1 MDKGVKIELLKFQD
15 KLPFILHKYTASS
28 FSEFFTNW
36 HIEMEINYTV
46 EGSESIYVDNDLY
59 VTQPGDILVINSGRI
74 HTGSSESWIHH
85 TLIPSMEFLQ
95 SLGIDLSVCS
105 VQPLIRDE
113 RLKNL
118 FLNIISESEEEGPYQ
133 QMLTVV
139 AAEQFFLN
147 LFKSYSTGL
156 LESSGGIKKGPDFSI
171 TVKVINYLRTHFSS
185 DFPIDDIAKEIGV
198 TTSYMSRCVKKA
210 TGVSITEHLRIIRCR
225 AAYHYLSHSDMKIH
239 EVAALCGFNG
249 NSYFAKSFRRVIG
262 IPPNEVPKQNQ

>member
-15 KLPFILHKYTASS
+15 KLPFILHKYTSSS

-36 HIEMEINYTV
+36 HIELEINYTV
-46 EGSESIYVDNDLY
+46 DGSESIYVDNDLY

-74 HTGSSESWIHH
+74 HTGSSENWIHH

-118 FLNIISESEEEGPYQ
+118 FLNIISESDEEGPYQ

-147 LFKSYSTGL
+147 LFKKYATGL
-156 LESSGGIKKGPDFSI
+156 LGSSHGVKNGPDFAI

-210 TGVSITEHLRIIRCR
+210 TGVSITEHLRTIRCR